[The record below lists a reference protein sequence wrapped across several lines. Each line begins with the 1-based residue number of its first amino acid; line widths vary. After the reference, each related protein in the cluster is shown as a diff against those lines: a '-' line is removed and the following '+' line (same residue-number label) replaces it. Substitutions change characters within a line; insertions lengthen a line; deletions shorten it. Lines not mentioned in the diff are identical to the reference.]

1 MCPKKKR
8 NTPHKEIM
16 QELLLVVEH
25 GYATAM
31 AVCPSSHMVAVCSPS
46 RLKVGDLEQRGVW
59 VRDVRAKSGED
70 ARIAWVLIDMRYY
83 VCIVDVCNRVRMF
96 DMSTLELV
104 GQMVLPKARHF
115 TPNIAVH
122 GSVLAAAIGERVYVF
137 DVHIGRL
144 TARKVTLHL
153 LLGCC
158 SLVFSPDGSTLVAG
172 CRYYPGCS
180 LATTREFVVADGS
193 EKAVSSMR
201 LPFQRTSGAFRL
213 HWGGHGRAL
222 VSSFKAVYQC
232 LEGSEEGQDTPDA
245 IAPLFSRKNW
255 WKAVAPIPE
264 VGFLVMDGQ
273 FLSLYSTPH
282 EVRVV
287 WMTAVVRSR
296 GSGKNV

>member
-1 MCPKKKR
+1 
-8 NTPHKEIM
+8 M
-16 QELLLVVEH
+16 Q
-25 GYATAM
+25 
-31 AVCPSSHMVAVCSPS
+31 S
-46 RLKVGDLEQRGVW
+46 
-59 VRDVRAKSGED
+59 RAK
-70 ARIAWVLIDMRYY
+70 INMRYY

-115 TPNIAVH
+115 TPTIAVH

-153 LLGCC
+153 LFGRC
-158 SLVFSPDGSTLVAG
+158 SLVFSPDGRTLVAS

-222 VSSFKAVYQC
+222 VSSFQGGQRGESRHARCHRPTVFQEE
-232 LEGSEEGQDTPDA
+232 LVEGSGT
-245 IAPLFSRKNW
+245 
-255 WKAVAPIPE
+255 
-264 VGFLVMDGQ
+264 
-273 FLSLYSTPH
+273 H
-282 EVRVV
+282 
-287 WMTAVVRSR
+287 SR
-296 GSGKNV
+296 GGVLGHGWPVPVIVLDAP